1 MRRAFLIFG
10 AVLAVG
16 FGLFWLAG
24 GVTVLERWAVEGQ
37 REVQSS
43 LAAAVRAI
51 KTGQPG
57 ALALL
62 MSVCFGYGVL
72 HAVGPGHGKV
82 LIGGYGMGR
91 RVPFWSLSTLSLAA
105 SLAQSAVAV
114 VFVYAGV
121 AVLGWTRDAAQGV
134 AERVMVPV
142 GTAAIIAVGLWLMVR
157 GLRGVWRQRPVAV
170 VHHDHDHHLDHH
182 DHHDDHGHHGHGH
195 DHHDYDETCGCGHAH
210 GPTLAEV
217 ERITSWRDALAL
229 IAGVALRPC
238 TGALF
243 LLILTWQLGIGAAGV
258 AGTFAMGLGTAV
270 VTVGVAAMAVWARE
284 GALASLPM
292 GSMAKALPWFEV
304 VAGALVALTALSLLM
319 HNIQAV

>member
-1 MRRAFLIFG
+1 MRRAFLILG
-10 AVLAVG
+10 AVLAIV
-16 FGLFWLAG
+16 FGLFWLLG
-24 GVTVLERWAVEGQ
+24 GVTVLEQWAVNAQ

-43 LAAAVRAI
+43 LAGAVRAI

-62 MSVCFGYGVL
+62 LGVCFGYGVL

-91 RVPFWSLSTLSLAA
+91 RVPFWSLSGLSLAA

-134 AERVMVPV
+134 AEQVMVPV
-142 GTAAIIAVGLWLMVR
+142 GTAAIGLVGLWLM
-157 GLRGVWRQRPVAV
+157 LRGVRGIWRQSVA
-170 VHHDHDHHLDHH
+170 
-182 DHHDDHGHHGHGH
+182 GHGH
-195 DHHDYDETCGCGHAH
+195 DHADGRDHHHHDHEHDDACGCGHAH
-210 GPTLAEV
+210 GPTIAEV
-217 ERITSWRDALAL
+217 EKITGWRDAAAL
-229 IAGVALRPC
+229 VAGVALRPC

-243 LLILTWQLGIGAAGV
+243 LLILTWQVGIGLAGI

-284 GALASLPM
+284 GALASMPVEKV
-292 GSMAKALPWFEV
+292 SKALPWFEA
-304 VAGALVALTALSLLM
+304 VAGGLVALIALSLLM
-319 HNIQAV
+319 HNFQAV

>member
-1 MRRAFLIFG
+1 MRRAFLILG
-10 AVLAVG
+10 AVLALFFAV
-16 FGLFWLAG
+16 FWLTG
-24 GVTVLERWAVEGQ
+24 GVGVLEHWVVGAQ

-62 MSVCFGYGVL
+62 LSVCFGYGVL

-91 RVPFWSLSTLSLAA
+91 RVPFWSLSGLSLAA

-114 VFVYAGV
+114 AFVYAGV

-134 AERVMVPV
+134 AEQVMVPV
-142 GTAAIIAVGLWLMVR
+142 GTAAIGLVGLWLMLR
-157 GLRGVWRQRPVAV
+157 GLRGIWRQQAAGQGHDHAHHHHDHHHSDHHH
-170 VHHDHDHHLDHH
+170 HHDHDED
-182 DHHDDHGHHGHGH
+182 
-195 DHHDYDETCGCGHAH
+195 CSCGHAH
-210 GPTLAEV
+210 GPTIAEV
-217 ERITSWRDALAL
+217 EKITGWRDAVAL
-229 IAGVALRPC
+229 VAGVALRPC

-243 LLILTWQLGIGAAGV
+243 LLILTWQVGIGLAGI

-284 GALASLPM
+284 GALASLPV
-292 GSMAKALPWFEV
+292 GQVGKALPWFEA
-304 VAGALVALTALSLLM
+304 VAGALVALIALSLLM
-319 HNIQAV
+319 HNFQAV

>member
-1 MRRAFLIFG
+1 MRRAFLILG
-10 AVLAVG
+10 AVLALFFAV
-16 FGLFWLAG
+16 FWLTG
-24 GVTVLERWAVEGQ
+24 GVGMLEHWVVGAQ

-62 MSVCFGYGVL
+62 LSVCFGYGVL

-91 RVPFWSLSTLSLAA
+91 RVPFWSLSGLSLAA

-114 VFVYAGV
+114 AFVYAGV

-134 AERVMVPV
+134 AEQVMVPV
-142 GTAAIIAVGLWLMVR
+142 GTAAIGLVGLWLMLR
-157 GLRGVWRQRPVAV
+157 GLRGIWRQQAQEQGHDHAHHHHHSDHHH
-170 VHHDHDHHLDHH
+170 HHDHDED
-182 DHHDDHGHHGHGH
+182 
-195 DHHDYDETCGCGHAH
+195 CSCGHAH
-210 GPTLAEV
+210 GPTIAEV
-217 ERITSWRDALAL
+217 EKITGWRDAVAL
-229 IAGVALRPC
+229 VAGVALRPC

-243 LLILTWQLGIGAAGV
+243 LLILTWQVGIGLAGI

-284 GALASLPM
+284 GALASLPV
-292 GSMAKALPWFEV
+292 GQVGKALPWFEA
-304 VAGALVALTALSLLM
+304 VAGALVALIALSLLM
-319 HNIQAV
+319 HNFQAV

>member
-1 MRRAFLIFG
+1 MRRAFLILG
-10 AVLAVG
+10 AVLALFFAV
-16 FGLFWLAG
+16 FWLTG
-24 GVTVLERWAVEGQ
+24 GVGVLEHWVVNAQ

-62 MSVCFGYGVL
+62 LGVCFGYGVL

-91 RVPFWSLSTLSLAA
+91 RVPFWSLSGLSLAA

-114 VFVYAGV
+114 LFVYTGV

-134 AERVMVPV
+134 AEQVMVPV
-142 GTAAIIAVGLWLMVR
+142 GTAAIGLVGLWLMLR
-157 GLRGVWRQRPVAV
+157 GLRGIWRQQAQGQGHDHAHHHHDHHHSDHHH
-170 VHHDHDHHLDHH
+170 HHDHDAD
-182 DHHDDHGHHGHGH
+182 
-195 DHHDYDETCGCGHAH
+195 CGCGHAH
-210 GPTLAEV
+210 GPTIAEV
-217 ERITSWRDALAL
+217 EKITGWRDAVAL
-229 IAGVALRPC
+229 VAGVALRPC

-243 LLILTWQLGIGAAGV
+243 LLILTWQVGIGLAGI

-270 VTVGVAAMAVWARE
+270 VTVAVAAMAVWARE
-284 GALASLPM
+284 GALASLPV
-292 GSMAKALPWFEV
+292 GQVGKALPWFEA
-304 VAGALVALTALSLLM
+304 VAGALVALIALSLLM
-319 HNIQAV
+319 HNFQAV

>member
-1 MRRAFLIFG
+1 MRRAFLILG
-10 AVLAVG
+10 AVLALFFAV
-16 FGLFWLAG
+16 FWLTG
-24 GVTVLERWAVEGQ
+24 GVGVLEHWVVGAQ

-62 MSVCFGYGVL
+62 LSVCFGYGVL

-91 RVPFWSLSTLSLAA
+91 RVPFWSLSGLSLAA

-114 VFVYAGV
+114 AFVYAGV

-134 AERVMVPV
+134 AEQVMVPV
-142 GTAAIIAVGLWLMVR
+142 GTAAIGLVGLWLMLR
-157 GLRGVWRQRPVAV
+157 GLRGIWRQQAQEQGHDHAHHHHDHHHSDHHH
-170 VHHDHDHHLDHH
+170 HHDHDED
-182 DHHDDHGHHGHGH
+182 
-195 DHHDYDETCGCGHAH
+195 CSCGHAH
-210 GPTLAEV
+210 GPTIAEV
-217 ERITSWRDALAL
+217 ERIAGWRDAVAL
-229 IAGVALRPC
+229 VAGVALRPC

-243 LLILTWQLGIGAAGV
+243 LLILTWQVGIGLAGI

-284 GALASLPM
+284 GALASLPV
-292 GSMAKALPWFEV
+292 GQVGKALPWFEA
-304 VAGALVALTALSLLM
+304 VAGALVALIALSLLM
-319 HNIQAV
+319 HNFQAV

>member
-1 MRRAFLIFG
+1 MRRAFLILG
-10 AVLAVG
+10 AVLAVI
-16 FGLFWLAG
+16 FGLLWLLG
-24 GVTVLERWAVEGQ
+24 GLAVLEHWAVNAQ

-43 LAAAVRAI
+43 LAGSVRAI

-62 MSVCFGYGVL
+62 LGVCFSYGVL

-91 RVPFWSLSTLSLAA
+91 RVPFWSLSGLSLLA

-134 AERVMVPV
+134 AEQVMVPV
-142 GTAAIIAVGLWLMVR
+142 GTAAIGLVGLWLMLR
-157 GLRGVWRQRPVAV
+157 GLRGIWRQSAAG
-170 VHHDHDHHLDHH
+170 HGHDHDHHHHDHYHDHH
-182 DHHDDHGHHGHGH
+182 DHDAA
-195 DHHDYDETCGCGHAH
+195 CGCGHAH
-210 GPTLAEV
+210 GPTIAEV
-217 ERITSWRDALAL
+217 EQITGWRDAAAL
-229 IAGVALRPC
+229 VAGVALRPC

-243 LLILTWQLGIGAAGV
+243 LLILTWQVGIGLAGI

-270 VTVGVAAMAVWARE
+270 VTVAVAAMAVWARE
-284 GALASLPM
+284 GALASLPV
-292 GSMAKALPWFEV
+292 GQVGKALPWFEA
-304 VAGALVALTALSLLM
+304 VAGALVALIALSLLM
-319 HNIQAV
+319 HNFQAV

>member
-1 MRRAFLIFG
+1 MRRAFLILG
-10 AVLAVG
+10 AVLALSFAV
-16 FGLFWLAG
+16 FWLTG
-24 GVTVLERWAVEGQ
+24 GVGVLEHWVVGAQ

-62 MSVCFGYGVL
+62 LGVCFGYGLL

-91 RVPFWSLSTLSLAA
+91 RVPFWSLTGLSLSA

-114 VFVYAGV
+114 LFVYAGV

-134 AERVMVPV
+134 AEQVMVPV
-142 GTAAIIAVGLWLMVR
+142 GTAAIGLVGLWLMVR
-157 GLRGVWRQRPVAV
+157 GLRGVWRQQAKGQGDDHAHH
-170 VHHDHDHHLDHH
+170 HHDHHH
-182 DHHDDHGHHGHGH
+182 DHHDH
-195 DHHDYDETCGCGHAH
+195 DADCGCGHAH
-210 GPTLAEV
+210 GPTIAEV
-217 ERITSWRDALAL
+217 EKITGWRDAVAL
-229 IAGVALRPC
+229 VAGVALRPC

-243 LLILTWQLGIGAAGV
+243 LLILTWQVGIGLAGI

-284 GALASLPM
+284 GALASLPV
-292 GSMAKALPWFEV
+292 GQVGKALPWFET
-304 VAGALVALTALSLLM
+304 VAGALVALIALSLLM
-319 HNIQAV
+319 HNFQAV